1 MFTITVSAM
10 PAQSVVALRSMLH
23 LLDSALG
30 ARWQVVDKPPADVV
44 LLPADTLARLNGVAG
59 APGELPLYL
68 ALGNDE
74 LRPSNAYTLLRR
86 PITPPRLVEAL
97 NLAEGLIDRLR
108 GPQDEIQT
116 VPLIESFHS
125 VSAEA
130 LVPAT
135 FDARVR
141 TSLRA
146 ATWRLLQDPI
156 AATLINDQRVS
167 IFSHLPGHGY
177 HTRLTPSEFAQ
188 VFRDNSPAVLLELS
202 KGEREALKM
211 ARDFKPLRE
220 LEWVFW
226 LCNKSTWLR
235 PELSADKRYRL
246 RRWPDFG
253 RLPHYQGD
261 LRLASFL
268 MSQPLALTELRER
281 ACVPLE
287 TAMNFLNAT
296 YAVGVLADATEKA
309 AVPVSAPVAAAPMPG
324 GMRGLIANLRRK
336 LGLGSSVAAPA
347 AAVPAT
353 LRATSRAGAG
363 G

>member
-10 PAQSVVALRSMLH
+10 PAQSVVALRSMLL

-30 ARWQVVDKPPADVV
+30 ARWQVVDRPPADVV
-44 LLPADTLARLNGVAG
+44 LLPAETLERLSGVAG
-59 APGELPLYL
+59 TPGELPLYL

-74 LRPSNAYTLLRR
+74 TRPSNAYASLKR

-108 GPQDEIQT
+108 APQDEMQT

-125 VSAEA
+125 VAA
-130 LVPAT
+130 QQLAPAT
-135 FDARVR
+135 FDARIR
-141 TSLRA
+141 TTLRA

-156 AATLINDQRVS
+156 AATLINDERHS
-167 IFSHLPGHGY
+167 IFSHLPGAGY
-177 HTRLTPSEFAQ
+177 HTRLTPAEFAQ

-202 KGEREALKM
+202 PGEREALKL

-226 LCNKSTWLR
+226 LCNKTAWLR

-268 MSQPLALTELRER
+268 MSQPLALPELRER
-281 ACVPLE
+281 ACVPME

-296 YAVGVLADATEKA
+296 YAVGVLAEATETAPA
-309 AVPVSAPVAAAPMPG
+309 AAAPVAAAGPMPG
-324 GMRGLIANLRRK
+324 GLRGLIANLRRK
-336 LGLGSSVAAPA
+336 LGIAAPA
-347 AAVPAT
+347 AAPPVRAPAVQ
-353 LRATSRAGAG
+353 RAQ
-363 G
+363 

>member
-23 LLDSALG
+23 LLEPALG
-30 ARWQVVDKPPADVV
+30 SRWQVVDQPPADVV
-44 LLPADTLARLNGVAG
+44 LLPAETLARLNGVAG
-59 APGELPLYL
+59 APGELPIYL
-68 ALGNDE
+68 ALSSDDT
-74 LRPSNAYTLLRR
+74 RPPNAYATLKR

-97 NLAEGLIDRLR
+97 NKAEGLIERLR
-108 GPQDEIQT
+108 SPQDEMQT

-125 VSAEA
+125 ESAQKLA
-130 LVPAT
+130 PGT

-156 AATLINDQRVS
+156 AATLINDERQSV
-167 IFSHLPGHGY
+167 FSLLPGAGY
-177 HTRLTPSEFAQ
+177 HTRLTPVEFAQ
-188 VFRDNSPAVLLELS
+188 VFRDNGPSVLIELS
-202 KGEREALKM
+202 PSEQEALK
-211 ARDFKPLRE
+211 AKRDFKPLRE

-226 LCNKSTWLR
+226 LCNKSPWLR
-235 PELSADKRYRL
+235 PELSAEKKYRL

-268 MSQPLALTELRER
+268 MSQPLALQELRER

-296 YAVGVLADATEKA
+296 YAVGVLAEANETAPAPARA
-309 AVPVSAPVAAAPMPG
+309 AVAPPVPG
-324 GMRGLIANLRRK
+324 GIRGLIANLRRK
-336 LGLGSSVAAPA
+336 LGLGSAPA
-347 AAVPAT
+347 AAAPAT
-353 LRATSRAGAG
+353 LRASPRA
-363 G
+363 